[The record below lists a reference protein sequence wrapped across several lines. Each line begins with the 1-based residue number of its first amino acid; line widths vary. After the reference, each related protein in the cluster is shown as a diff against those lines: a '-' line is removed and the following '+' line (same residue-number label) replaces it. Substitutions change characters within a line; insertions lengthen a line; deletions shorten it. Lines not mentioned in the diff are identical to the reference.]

1 MSVAG
6 RRLWIRRHS
15 WQIRTWLQLCRK
27 LRGGAGGATRADPG
41 GGGGVVL
48 VVVLAPSGSSRSL
61 CGPGPKSGPPP
72 IPAPSPAS
80 PPVSGPAPLYSLPL
94 LRRISRTRRMGR
106 GAARARRDG
115 WRRTPPP
122 ALLRGRR
129 RRERELF
136 LQETAFLN
144 SVSIS

>member
-1 MSVAG
+1 MRVQEEVEEDEEGGGGGGGVSVAG

-27 LRGGAGGATRADPG
+27 LRGGAGGATRVAVGGG
-41 GGGGVVL
+41 GGGGVLAVA
-48 VVVLAPSGSSRSL
+48 LAPSGSSRSL
-61 CGPGPKSGPPP
+61 CGPGPKSGPPATP
-72 IPAPSPAS
+72 PPPPSPAS

-115 WRRTPPP
+115 
-122 ALLRGRR
+122 
-129 RRERELF
+129 
-136 LQETAFLN
+136 
-144 SVSIS
+144 